1 MEEKKMMRRII
12 VAVGENFKLEN
23 AVCNHGFFMMPP
35 NRWIPTHKSLTRPLR
50 LSNHTNSLNVSITQ
64 PPNQQFLLITPQ
76 PQQHVQHHPPPH
88 FSNQDR
94 QAIRAQVVRMLRISA
109 KDEKMVEEF
118 HRIHP
123 DAKKSGFA
131 RIFRSPTL
139 FEDIVKSILLC
150 NCAWGRSLE
159 MAKALCDLQQH
170 CGKKG
175 TKRKRRRSG
184 DGSKGVEDD
193 GGRMSRNFPT
203 PKEIAH
209 LDEETLNRHC
219 NLGYRAAI
227 ILDVARNIENGS
239 LNLEDFESDDASWIR
254 HRLLKIK
261 GFGPFTVA
269 NIMMCL
275 GFYQNIPVDTETFK
289 HLEEVHGKTGLSA
302 KTQTQVIAEI
312 YDKYDPFQC
321 LAYWMEHVEY
331 YEKRVGKLSELPHS
345 QYRNVTTTNFQ
356 LVINSGS

>member
-1 MEEKKMMRRII
+1 MEKKTRRMI
-12 VAVGENFKLEN
+12 VAVGENFNLEN

-35 NRWIPTHKSLTRPLR
+35 NLWIPTHKSLTRPLR
-50 LSNHTNSLNVSITQ
+50 LSNHSNSLNVSITQ

-76 PQQHVQHHPPPH
+76 QQHPPPH
-88 FSNQDR
+88 FSYHDR
-94 QAIRAQVVRMLRISA
+94 EAIRAQVVRMLRISA
-109 KDEKMVEEF
+109 KDEQMVEEF

-123 DAKKSGFA
+123 DAKKFGFA

-150 NCAWGRSLE
+150 NCTWGRSLE
-159 MAKALCDLQQH
+159 MAEALCDLQQH

-175 TKRKRRRSG
+175 SKRKRRSG
-184 DGSKGVEDD
+184 DGWKAVEDD
-193 GGRMSRNFPT
+193 GRRISRNFPS
-203 PKEIAH
+203 PKEIAC
-209 LDEETLNRHC
+209 LDEETLNGHC
-219 NLGYRAAI
+219 NLGYRASI

-239 LNLEDFESDDASWIR
+239 LNLGDLSDGDASWVR
-254 HRLLKIK
+254 QRLLKIK

-275 GFYQNIPVDTETFK
+275 GFYQNIPVDTETIK
-289 HLEEVHGKTGLSA
+289 HLEEVHGKTGLST

-345 QYRNVTTTNFQ
+345 QYRNVTTTNFRF
-356 LVINSGS
+356 VINSGN